1 MKIAVFG
8 SSGFIGSQY
17 VKSSIHETVPV
28 KRGTLYEKADQVLF
42 LIGTTDNYNV
52 FTDPTIDI
60 KTNLIELIA
69 TLEEYRKQNNNNFIF
84 NYVSSWFVYGEGK
97 LPSSEDQKCNPKG
110 FYSITKYSA
119 ELLLESY
126 CKTFN
131 IPYRILR
138 LANVIGP
145 TDTGVSKKKN
155 ALQFLIFKLKNNE
168 DIELYENGDLLRD
181 YIHVSDVANAI
192 DLVLG
197 SSLLNTI
204 INIGNGDP
212 KKLADL
218 IEIAR
223 IELKSKSKISSIKTP
238 KFHNLV
244 QVKDSYLNV
253 TKLKSLGYSPKCKI
267 EEELVNL

>member
-1 MKIAVFG
+1 VFG
-8 SSGFIGSQY
+8 ASGFIGSQFL
-17 VKSSIHETVPV
+17 KSSVNETVPV
-28 KRGTLYEKADQVLF
+28 TRGTRYVNADQLLF

-60 KTNLIELIA
+60 RTNLIELMT
-69 TLEEYRKQNNNNFIF
+69 TLEENRKQNSNFIF
-84 NYVSSWFVYGEGK
+84 NYVSSWFVYGEGP
-97 LPSSEDQKCNPKG
+97 LPYSEDQKCNPKG

-126 CKTFN
+126 CKTYE

-138 LANVIGP
+138 LANVVGP
-145 TDTGVSKKKN
+145 TDNGVSEKKN
-155 ALQFLIFKLKNNE
+155 ALQFLISKLKNNE
-168 DIELYENGDLLRD
+168 EIELYENGDLLRD

-204 INIGNGDP
+204 INIGNGNP
-212 KKLADL
+212 KKLSDL

-223 IELKSKSKISSIKTP
+223 IKLKSESKISSIQTP
-238 KFHNLV
+238 EFHKLV
-244 QVKDSYLNV
+244 QVKDSYLDV
-253 TKLKSLGYSPKCKI
+253 TKLKSLGYSPKYTI